1 MVTQY
6 FINYR
11 LLKTYLK
18 KKTSKILLPQKSVF
32 QLEKD
37 QYKCPST
44 QNHAIKI
51 IEKKNNTGQCFVS
64 FRNIKNNKAFFSVI
78 RF

>member
-1 MVTQY
+1 MRGFNDYSIFYQLQTPQNL
-6 FINYR
+6 F
-11 LLKTYLK
+11 K
-18 KKTSKILLPQKSVF
+18 KKKNSKILLPQKSVF

-51 IEKKNNTGQCFVS
+51 IEKKITQVS
-64 FRNIKNNKAFFSVI
+64 VL
-78 RF
+78 

>member
-1 MVTQY
+1 MITQY

-18 KKTSKILLPQKSVF
+18 KKKNSKILLPQKSVF

-51 IEKKNNTGQCFVS
+51 IEKKITQVS
-64 FRNIKNNKAFFSVI
+64 VL
-78 RF
+78 